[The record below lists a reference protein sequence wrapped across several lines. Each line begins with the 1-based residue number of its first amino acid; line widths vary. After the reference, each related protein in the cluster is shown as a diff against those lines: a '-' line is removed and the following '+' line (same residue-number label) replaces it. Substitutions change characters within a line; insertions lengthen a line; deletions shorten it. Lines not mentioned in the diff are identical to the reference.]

1 MPSIRLSAAR
11 FVLTLPRPSEL
22 PAQRTV
28 IWLLMNING
37 RQLKPSMQQGTSW
50 MSQSVQAY
58 LDAQLCVKANWER
71 LECELRKGRSAKGAD
86 CIDEPPVPEAEA
98 RG

>member
-1 MPSIRLSAAR
+1 
-11 FVLTLPRPSEL
+11 
-22 PAQRTV
+22 
-28 IWLLMNING
+28 
-37 RQLKPSMQQGTSW
+37 

-71 LECELRKGRSAKGAD
+71 LECELREGRSAKGGD
-86 CIDEPPVPEAEA
+86 CIAEPPVLEAEA